1 MIQTVLQEKNAPAPR
16 SAASSSA
23 PRAAKEARPLAD
35 LRPPSEA
42 SGILADYNTRQAR
55 VLQGYFTINPANLAA
70 EKHAVVS
77 VSDMRQTRHGSA
89 YVRKDYRTTERGANP
104 DSTLTTTE
112 KVSGAQ
118 QAAPNS
124 ALPDFHVSQNG
135 ELAIAAEGQARNF
148 YGIAA
153 TVGQANQI
161 LARAGAHARLKS
173 EGHGIS
179 VPSNPALPATS
190 PKRAL
195 KKIHA
200 ATEQA
205 LPTGQIQN
213 QIAQTLPAMDCNNF
227 IRLVTGAAAH
237 ASRVAVLEN
246 RNVVGGPE
254 TEIPGEEAREPVTS
268 IARHIT
274 RRKAPTPAALAHRL
288 QTVNLSDQDK
298 EQGQVAYEQLGA
310 PAANTRATKIGINEH
325 ALPEVGEGLVIRS
338 METHALLNTP
348 NVYPPQINPGADN
361 SRKKSKRLR
370 QTYSQALRDLQ
381 TAQAIGTAVRTHANA
396 TSQRMMRTWGEHY
409 AGVVARDG
417 GDYVTLE
424 NYNRRTEI
432 RWEHERIFNNLF
444 EDFGEF
450 RSLVSRRLEHLNAT
464 PDEQTIRQLVQLAS
478 LAPNLHGAYQ
488 RALQDATASF
498 QTGLQ
503 LNQATSTG
511 NFYFAMYGPGAQS
524 FHAAFAPLASNALTL
539 RIRETVGPVQ
549 QEAATGV
556 QNLGNLVQQLTG
568 IVQAHPIA
576 YGGVNGVLQG
586 DLNQAQAAHQQAAL
600 ALAAAQNRGQYH
612 QVDHDA
618 TQASIGLRTN
628 LRQHLIASYQTITGN
643 APHPHPNDLN
653 DLLDRTTDY
662 VNSYGRFQRFGSRYG
677 AITTLQTVLPNFIA
691 AHV

>member
-1 MIQTVLQEKNAPAPR
+1 MTYSAFQEKNAPAPR
-16 SAASSSA
+16 SAASFST
-23 PRAAKEARPLAD
+23 PRAAQAARPLAD
-35 LRPPSEA
+35 LRPPSGA
-42 SGILADYNTRQAR
+42 SEILSDYNTRQAR
-55 VLQGYFTINPANLAA
+55 VLQGYFTINPADLAA
-70 EKHAVVS
+70 EKHAEVT
-77 VSDMRQTRHGSA
+77 VSDMRQTRYGSA
-89 YVRKDYRTTERGANP
+89 YIRKDYRTTEKGANP

-124 ALPDFHVSQNG
+124 ALPGFHVSQNG

-148 YGIAA
+148 YGSAD

-161 LARAGAHARLKS
+161 LARGGARARLKS

-179 VPSNPALPATS
+179 VPANPAQPATS

-200 ATEQA
+200 ATEQT
-205 LPTGQIQN
+205 LPSGQVQN

-227 IRLVTGAAAH
+227 IRLVTGAAAN

-246 RNVVGGPE
+246 RNVPGGPE
-254 TEIPGEEAREPVTS
+254 TEISAEETREPISS

-274 RRKAPTPAALAHRL
+274 SGRAPNPTTLANRL
-288 QTVNLSDQDK
+288 RTVNLSGQDK

-310 PAANTRATKIGINEH
+310 PAAGARAAKTGINEH
-325 ALPEVGEGLVIRS
+325 ALPGVGEGLVIRS
-338 METHALLNTP
+338 TDTQALLQTP
-348 NVYPPQINPGADN
+348 NVAPPQINPGADN
-361 SRKKSKRLR
+361 SPRKSKRLR
-370 QTYSQALRDLQ
+370 QTYSQSLRDLQ
-381 TAQAIGTAVRTHANA
+381 AAQAIGTAVRTHANA

-432 RWEHERIFNNLF
+432 RWEHQRIFNNLF
-444 EDFGEF
+444 EDFAEF
-450 RSLVSRRLEHLNAT
+450 RTLVSRRLEHLNAT
-464 PDEQTIRQLVQLAS
+464 PDAPAIRQLVQLAAQ
-478 LAPNLHGAYQ
+478 APHLQHAYQ
-488 RALQDATASF
+488 QALQEAAASF

-503 LNQATSTG
+503 LNQATSTA

-524 FHAAFAPLASNALTL
+524 FHAAFAPLTSNAMTL
-539 RIRETVGPVQ
+539 RVRETLDPVR
-549 QEAATGV
+549 QEATIGV
-556 QNLGNLVQQLTG
+556 QNLGNFVQQLTG
-568 IVQAHPIA
+568 IIQAHPIA

-586 DLNQAQAAHQQAAL
+586 DLNQARLAHQQAGV
-600 ALAAAQNRGQYH
+600 ALAAAQNRGQY
-612 QVDHDA
+612 QRVDRAA
-618 TQASIGLRTN
+618 TQAHITLQTN

-653 DLLDRTTDY
+653 DLLARTTAY
-662 VNSYGRFQRFGSRYG
+662 VNSYYRIQRIGSRYG
-677 AITTLQTVLPNFIA
+677 AITALQAVLPNLIA
-691 AHV
+691 ANL